1 MRAYNEY
8 SKIQNIFCNSA
19 REVEALVCVHCK
31 VSQPGL
37 RESYEKSAKSI

>member
-8 SKIQNIFCNSA
+8 SKIQYIYSVIL